1 MKQVQSTKRKGGIA
15 EGINS
20 IVKTAEAVRYSE
32 KELAE
37 FRKIIEDKLE
47 KAKLDYEVLRNT
59 LSYADNSGTDD
70 TSPTFKIIEDGSHV
84 ETREETAQ
92 LAFRQEKFIRE
103 LQNALVRIENKTY
116 GICKVTNKLI
126 PKGRLYCVPH
136 ATMSIDAKLATRFN

>member
-1 MKQVQSTKRKGGIA
+1 MKQMQSTTKKGGVA

-20 IVKTAEAVRYSE
+20 IIKTDTGERYSE

-37 FRKIIEDKLE
+37 FRKIIIDKLE
-47 KAKLDYEVLRNT
+47 KAKMDYEVLRNT

-92 LAFRQEKFIRE
+92 LAFRQEKFIRD

-126 PKGRLYCVPH
+126 PKGRLICVPH
-136 ATMSIDAKLATRFN
+136 ATMSIDAKLAGQFN